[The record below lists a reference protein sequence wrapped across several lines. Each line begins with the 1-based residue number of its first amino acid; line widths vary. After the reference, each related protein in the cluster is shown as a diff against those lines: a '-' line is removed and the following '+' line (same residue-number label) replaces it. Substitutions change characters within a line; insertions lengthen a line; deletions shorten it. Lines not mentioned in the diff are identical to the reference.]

1 MTTWLMPSEF
11 VKKVELLEAASISVT
26 SQIAQTPEVASTPV
40 TVKRGVAEISI
51 KGTLVKERSQM
62 LDFFGIPQ
70 TSYVDIS
77 DQTKAAVSKGA
88 KKIIYRIDSPGG
100 DANGIL
106 IGMDAIRNAGV
117 PTEVVADGYLTS
129 GAYMLASQADRIVA
143 ANELVTVGSIGV
155 ATSRL
160 VSKSVKDITNKDSKD
175 KRPDVSTEDGV
186 SVVENELDDIY
197 QVLAERIADGRK
209 TSIESVKRDYG
220 QGAMMTARTALQKRM
235 IDGIVENSNKQQP
248 AKAKQGQGGK
258 SIGVS
263 NMKLE
268 DLKAENPGLYQE
280 VFALG
285 VAAGKKTERDRV
297 SAHLMLA
304 DGSGD
309 IETAHASIK
318 NGEGITEMVKAQHL
332 SAAMK
337 RNMLSARAEDNPP
350 EVNTNGETPTVDG
363 LKEKELKASFEAA
376 HPGWEV
382 Q

>member
-1 MTTWLMPSEF
+1 MTTWLMPAEF
-11 VKKVELLEAASISVT
+11 VKKVELFEAASLSVT

-70 TSYVDIS
+70 TSYVEIA
-77 DQTKAAVSKGA
+77 DQTKAAVSNGA

-106 IGMDAIRNAGV
+106 LGMDAIKNAGV

-129 GAYMLASQADRIVA
+129 GAYMLASQADLIVA

-155 ATSRL
+155 ATSRT
-160 VSKSVKDITNKDSKD
+160 VSKAVKDITNKDSKD

-186 SVVENELDDIY
+186 AVVEAELDDVY
-197 QVLAERIADGRK
+197 QVLAERMATGRR
-209 TSIESVKRDYG
+209 TSVESVKRDYG

-248 AKAKQGQGGK
+248 AQEKQGGK

-268 DLKAENPGLYQE
+268 DLKVENPGLYQE

-285 VAAGKKTERDRV
+285 VAAGSKEERDRV
-297 SAHLMLA
+297 CAHLMLA
-304 DGSGD
+304 DGSGNV
-309 IETAHASIK
+309 EAAHKAIQS
-318 NGEGITEMVKAQHL
+318 GEGITEMVKAEHMA
-332 SAAMK
+332 AAMK
-337 RNMLSARAEDNPP
+337 RNMLEARKEDNPP
-350 EVNTNGETPTVDG
+350 EVNTNGMAPTVDG
-363 LKEKELKASFEAA
+363 LKEKEIKASFEAA

-382 Q
+382 E

>member
-11 VKKVELLEAASISVT
+11 AKKVELLEAASLSVT

-40 TVKRGVAEISI
+40 TVKRGVVEISI

-70 TSYVDIS
+70 TSYLDIS
-77 DQTKAAVSKGA
+77 DQTKAAVAKGA

-100 DANGIL
+100 DANGIIL
-106 IGMDAIRNAGV
+106 GMDAIRNAGV
-117 PTEVVADGYLTS
+117 PTEVLADGYLTS
-129 GAYMLASQADRIVA
+129 GAYMLASQADQIFA

-160 VSKSVKDITNKDSKD
+160 VSKSIKDITNKDSKN

-186 SVVENELDDIY
+186 AVVETELDDIY

-235 IDGIVENSNKQQP
+235 IDGIVENSNKQRP
-248 AKAKQGQGGK
+248 AQAKQGQGGK

-263 NMKLE
+263 KMKIEELRA
-268 DLKAENPGLYQE
+268 DHPDLYQE
-280 VFALG
+280 VIA
-285 VAAGKKTERDRV
+285 VERDRV
-297 SAHLMLA
+297 CAHLMLA
-304 DGSGD
+304 EGSGN
-309 IETAHASIK
+309 IEAAHKAIL
-318 NGEGITEMVKAQHL
+318 NGDGITEMVKAEHMA
-332 SAAMK
+332 AAMK
-337 RNMLSARAEDNPP
+337 RNMLVARAEDNPP
-350 EVNTNGETPTVDG
+350 KVNTNGETPTVDG
-363 LKEKELKASFEAA
+363 LKDKELKASFEAA

>member
-1 MTTWLMPSEF
+1 MTTWLMPAEF
-11 VKKVELLEAASISVT
+11 VKKVELLEAASLSVT

-40 TVKRGVAEISI
+40 TVKRGGVAEISI

-70 TSYVDIS
+70 TSYVEIA

-88 KKIIYRIDSPGG
+88 KKIVYRIDSPGG

-106 IGMDAIRNAGV
+106 LGMDAIKNSGV
-117 PTEVVADGYLTS
+117 PTEVLADGYLAS
-129 GAYMLASQADRIVA
+129 GAYMLASQADQIFA

-155 ATSRL
+155 ATART
-160 VSKSVKDITNKDSKD
+160 VSKSSKDITNTDSKD
-175 KRPDVSTEDGV
+175 KRPDVSTEEGV
-186 SVVENELDDIY
+186 AVVENELNDIY
-197 QVLAERIADGRK
+197 QILAERIADGRQ
-209 TSIESVKRDYG
+209 ISVEAVKKDYG

-235 IDGIVENSNKQQP
+235 IDGIVENNSNKQQSAQ
-248 AKAKQGQGGK
+248 AKGGK

-268 DLKAENPGLYQE
+268 DLKVENPGLYQE

-285 VAAGKKTERDRV
+285 VAAGSKEERDRV
-297 SAHLMLA
+297 CAHLMLA
-304 DGSGD
+304 DGSGNV
-309 IETAHASIK
+309 EAAHKAIQT
-318 NGEGITEMVKAQHL
+318 GEGITEMVKAEHMA
-332 SAAMK
+332 AAMK
-337 RNMLSARAEDNPP
+337 RNMLEARKEDNPP
-350 EVNTNGETPTVDG
+350 EVNTNGTAPTVDG
-363 LKEKELKASFEAA
+363 LKEKEMKAQFESS